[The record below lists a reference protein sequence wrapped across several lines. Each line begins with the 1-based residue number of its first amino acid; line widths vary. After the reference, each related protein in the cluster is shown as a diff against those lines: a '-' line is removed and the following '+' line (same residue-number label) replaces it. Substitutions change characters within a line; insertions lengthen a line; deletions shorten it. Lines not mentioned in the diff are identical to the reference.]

1 MKHMILLTLCLL
13 CMCMPAAGS
22 MAEPAQNLPATID
35 GGDADRVHLRAK
47 PSIQSESLGL
57 YYTGTALSCES
68 DPTQE
73 WTKVV
78 IGAQEGYVK
87 SEYLRWGDD
96 SKNVQSQQPQGTIKA
111 NGWVNMRSAPS
122 KEAQI
127 KTKLYEGDAVSILG
141 ETDSLWYLV
150 ATPQAIGYVWS
161 NHIQLQN
168 HSLRYNPLGST
179 DELSFE
185 FGQLAFHYGDS
196 FSAIMKKAND
206 AGYVFEC
213 LGPHKIYHYDIYDE
227 ENFIS
232 NSRETVIDVKVDV
245 VEKLGAETL
254 LYCIFANESAVDDSV
269 KSLVDAG
276 AQLTAKVDS
285 RSKTERDQVIEL
297 AIDIMHSHLFD
308 KETELT
314 ILKGEGQP
322 AYVPVVELQ
331 RRAERAAEA
340 ANAPE
345 KAPSK
350 IGNFFGKMGKKKD
363 KEDK

>member
-127 KTKLYEGDAVSILG
+127 KTKLYEGDAVSILD
-141 ETDSLWYLV
+141 ETDSLWYLI

-227 ENFIS
+227 ENFIQ
-232 NSRETVIDVKVDV
+232 RDIGIGFDDDLRIDYVSLNGGGTINQTIEYPITFGDLCN
-245 VEKLGAETL
+245 KLGSSVTPQVFVTSGKVFTVCYLWIYDQYSVQAMAWPLSIKDLDNLE
-254 LYCIFANESAVDDSV
+254 IDS
-269 KSLVDAG
+269 
-276 AQLTAKVDS
+276 
-285 RSKTERDQVIEL
+285 
-297 AIDIMHSHLFD
+297 IDIYSN
-308 KETELT
+308 KRE
-314 ILKGEGQP
+314 
-322 AYVPVVELQ
+322 PVQ
-331 RRAERAAEA
+331 II
-340 ANAPE
+340 P
-345 KAPSK
+345 
-350 IGNFFGKMGKKKD
+350 
-363 KEDK
+363 

>member
-227 ENFIS
+227 ENFIQ
-232 NSRETVIDVKVDV
+232 RDIGMGFDDDLRIDYVSLNGGGTINQTIEYPITFGDLCN
-245 VEKLGAETL
+245 KLGSSVTPQVFVTSGKVFTVCYLWIYDQYSVQAMAWPLSIKDLDNLE
-254 LYCIFANESAVDDSV
+254 IDS
-269 KSLVDAG
+269 
-276 AQLTAKVDS
+276 
-285 RSKTERDQVIEL
+285 
-297 AIDIMHSHLFD
+297 IDIYSN
-308 KETELT
+308 KRE
-314 ILKGEGQP
+314 
-322 AYVPVVELQ
+322 PVQ
-331 RRAERAAEA
+331 II
-340 ANAPE
+340 P
-345 KAPSK
+345 
-350 IGNFFGKMGKKKD
+350 
-363 KEDK
+363 